1 MANKKFAI
9 EMKNINKSFGGIY
22 ALKDVTFKVQTG
34 TCHGLVG
41 ENGAGKST
49 LMNVLYGVL
58 SKDSGEIFIND
69 ETVEIKSIND
79 SRNLGLA
86 LVPQELSF
94 IPYLTVAENIYLG
107 NETLK
112 KGSIFL
118 DKSQLN
124 KNAVK
129 LLKDLKIDLPIKK
142 LASEL
147 SVSEQQM
154 MVIARILS
162 KNPEIIIM
170 DEPTA
175 RIGENETKKL
185 LDYINIL
192 KEANKT
198 IVYISHRLEEIFQI
212 CDNITVLRDGQTINT
227 LPTDEVNEEELIH
240 MMCNRE
246 VIVELPLDTK
256 HEIGETILSVKDLR
270 KADELKNINFNVRK
284 GEVLGFFGLVG
295 AGRTETI
302 RAILGIDSR
311 DGGEVWL
318 EEKQINL
325 HGMSDALKNGIAL
338 VPEER
343 RKQGL
348 ILSLPIYENISL
360 GNLEQYVKCGI
371 ISKSK
376 EKVAAKSASKDLQV
390 NCTSVE
396 QLVGNLSGG
405 NQQKVVI
412 AKYLN
417 RDIKI
422 IIFDEPTR
430 GIDVGAKNQ
439 IYQIIDR
446 LAAQGIAVIVIS
458 SEILEIQL
466 ICDRLLVMKDGEI
479 VSELARQEFITS
491 TNILKEA
498 VGIQ

>member
-69 ETVEIKSIND
+69 EIVEIKSIND

-246 VIVELPLDTK
+246 IIVELPLDTK

-318 EEKQINL
+318 EGKQINL

-343 RKQGL
+343 RKQGV

-360 GNLEQYVKCGI
+360 GNLEQYAKCGI

-430 GIDVGAKNQ
+430 GIDVGAKKQ